1 MEMNFS
7 IIDIIVSVLTAI
19 GGWEA
24 IRYIINRKAEKRK
37 SEAEA
42 GTAESAA
49 TKEVQDVY
57 QQLISDVKVD
67 REEQRAYITELTESR
82 KHLRVECEELRQRI
96 DDTDKLVRD
105 LQKQVDENARKV
117 DSLRPFLCRILN
129 CPRRESM
136 DIPEDRPRRTAKPK
150 KPPEAKKDEREGNK
164 MNSSKQNENYLTQH
178 VEQ

>member
-1 MEMNFS
+1 MTNFS

-24 IRYIINRKAEKRK
+24 IRFLINRKTEKRK

-57 QQLISDVKVD
+57 QQLISDVKSD
-67 REEQRAYITELTESR
+67 REEQRAYINELTESR
-82 KHLRVECEELRQRI
+82 KHLREECEDLRQRI
-96 DDTDKLVRD
+96 DDTEKLVRE
-105 LQKQVDENARKV
+105 LQQQVAENARKV

-164 MNSSKQNENYLTQH
+164 MNSSKQNENSLTRH